1 MILVLVVFYA
11 ATASMS
17 IFEWHPL
24 LVLCF
29 ELVGL
34 STCLPVSCFSPSSW
48 RPSLAFRVSHT
59 SFFVFRFSL
68 FPSLETRAVTRQRRK
83 AKLLSNFLALIIMRK
98 GVVKICPKIRMSRN
112 RARRKVSDDG
122 LLLMALRLRLE
133 ECKYV

>member
-1 MILVLVVFYA
+1 MSDLGSGCILRGDCQHVDFRVASFVGFLFRTCWSLDLPTCFVLFPIIV
-11 ATASMS
+11 AS
-17 IFEWHPL
+17 IAR
-24 LVLCF
+24 V
-29 ELVGL
+29 
-34 STCLPVSCFSPSSW
+34 
-48 RPSLAFRVSHT
+48 PSLAHKF
-59 SFFVFRFSL
+59 FRFSL

>member
-1 MILVLVVFYA
+1 MILVLVVVYA

-24 LVLCF
+24 LVFCF

-34 STCLPVSCFSPSSW
+34 DLPTYFVLFPIIVASIA
-48 RPSLAFRVSHT
+48 RVPSLAHKF
-59 SFFVFRFSL
+59 FRFSL

-112 RARRKVSDDG
+112 RARRNVSDDG

>member
-1 MILVLVVFYA
+1 MILVLVVVYA

-24 LVLCF
+24 LVFCF

-34 STCLPVSCFSPSSW
+34 DLPTYFVLFPIIVASIA
-48 RPSLAFRVSHT
+48 RVPSLAHKF
-59 SFFVFRFSL
+59 FRFSL

>member
-24 LVLCF
+24 LVFCF

-34 STCLPVSCFSPSSW
+34 DLPTCFVLFPIIVASIA
-48 RPSLAFRVSHT
+48 RVTSLAHKF
-59 SFFVFRFSL
+59 FRFSL

>member
-1 MILVLVVFYA
+1 VILVLVVVYA

-24 LVLCF
+24 LVFCF

-34 STCLPVSCFSPSSW
+34 DLPTYYVLFPIIVASIA
-48 RPSLAFRVSHT
+48 RVPSLAHKF
-59 SFFVFRFSL
+59 FRFSL

-122 LLLMALRLRLE
+122 LLLMALRLRLQ